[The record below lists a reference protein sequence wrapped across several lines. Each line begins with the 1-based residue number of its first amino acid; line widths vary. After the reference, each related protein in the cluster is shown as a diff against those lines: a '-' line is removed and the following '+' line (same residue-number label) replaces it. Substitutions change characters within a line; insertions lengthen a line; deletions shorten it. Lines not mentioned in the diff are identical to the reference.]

1 MSVQILQPTL
11 CPWLPRIGARCWF
24 DGSRGWSEEWSIK
37 GQLLMWCKPVESLE
51 LGCFTPA
58 KDMPKEGR
66 ITAQF
71 LKSQVIYS
79 FSFAFP

>member
-1 MSVQILQPTL
+1 
-11 CPWLPRIGARCWF
+11 
-24 DGSRGWSEEWSIK
+24 
-37 GQLLMWCKPVESLE
+37 MWCKPVESLE

-58 KDMPKEGR
+58 KDMPKEGG

-79 FSFAFP
+79 LVLLSLSSYSFPLLSLLVSNLSDCPELLVRPGELTTVKRAMIL